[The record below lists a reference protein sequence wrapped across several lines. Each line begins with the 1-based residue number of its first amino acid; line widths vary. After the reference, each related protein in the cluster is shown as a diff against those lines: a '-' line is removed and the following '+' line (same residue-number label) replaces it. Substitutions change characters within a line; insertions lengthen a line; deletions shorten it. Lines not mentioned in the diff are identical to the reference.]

1 MMVKMIE
8 QYVAHCCSIETP
20 PRVSELAQLAGLSVC
35 TLVRQF
41 RDYPL
46 TLAEVLKETQ
56 LAHAMEMLET
66 SDLSTTRVAYA
77 CGYGTRRTFFRAFQ
91 RATGMTPAE
100 YREIARRGQAQSQS
114 LRVAEAQRGNCRLP
128 LRL

>member
-1 MMVKMIE
+1 MTGLDTLLKLIE
-8 QYVAHCCSIETP
+8 QYVAYCCSAETP
-20 PRVSELAQLAGLSVC
+20 PRVSELAQLIGLSAC

-41 RDYPL
+41 RREYPL
-46 TLAEVLKETQ
+46 TVAEILKETQ

-66 SDLSTTRVAYA
+66 SDLPTTKVAYA

-100 YREIARRGQAQSQS
+100 YREIARQSD
-114 LRVAEAQRGNCRLP
+114 
-128 LRL
+128 

>member
-1 MMVKMIE
+1 MTGLETLSRLIE
-8 QYVAHCCSIETP
+8 QYVAYCCSVETP
-20 PRVSELAQLAGLSVC
+20 PRVSELAQLIGLSAC

-41 RDYPL
+41 RREHPL
-46 TLAEVLKETQ
+46 TVAEVIKEAQ

-66 SDLSTTRVAYA
+66 SDLPTTRVAYA

-100 YREIARRGQAQSQS
+100 YREIARGS
-114 LRVAEAQRGNCRLP
+114 
-128 LRL
+128 